1 MGTDAD
7 GMVEHGLSTL
17 SSGGHD
23 INTCGAAHQAAFI
36 ETGDVAKRTPK
47 GERDTPKT

>member
-7 GMVEHGLSTL
+7 GRIEHGLSIL
-17 SSGGHD
+17 SSGRHD
-23 INTCGAAHQAAFI
+23 INTCGAAHLAAFI
-36 ETGDVAKRTPK
+36 ETGNVAKRTPN